1 MLLFLFII
9 LFESANLFKVWLDPK
24 EGKRSRLK
32 TFTLQIEP
40 MLKSLNLR
48 EFDISSIIPNFSR
61 ASNNKLFLV
70 AFAFNLFNAKSLR
83 SVFTKWW
90 STLFW
95 CHFFIWIKGRDLEW
109 KWDSLFHFVTFVITT
124 TGKMP
129 AIDVVVLVLFWF
141 INEPFL
147 SIKVGEM
154 LFEIFFQQMEEF
166 CTSCFPKPDFPEN
179 FMEIA

>member
-83 SVFTKWW
+83 SVFTK
-90 STLFW
+90 
-95 CHFFIWIKGRDLEW
+95 
-109 KWDSLFHFVTFVITT
+109 
-124 TGKMP
+124 
-129 AIDVVVLVLFWF
+129 
-141 INEPFL
+141 
-147 SIKVGEM
+147 
-154 LFEIFFQQMEEF
+154 
-166 CTSCFPKPDFPEN
+166 
-179 FMEIA
+179 